1 MKKRFSCGVGVFS
14 TILCAV
20 VLLSC
25 GEDEDKK
32 FRLVPAKESSITFS
46 NTLHESAEFNIFNYL
61 YFYNGGGVAVGD
73 VNSDGLA
80 DIYFTANQGKN
91 KLYINKGNFKFEDVT
106 ESSGTVGTDGWKT
119 GVTMAD
125 VNGDGLLDIY
135 VSYLGD
141 YMIYRGRNAL
151 YINEGADKNGVPHFS
166 ERAEEYDLDL
176 IGFSTQ
182 STFFD
187 YDLDGDLDMFWLTH
201 SVHNSGTY
209 GRSTLRKQP
218 HALAGDRLLRND
230 NGKFV
235 DVTAGSGIYNSA
247 LGYGLGVSVGDVN
260 MDGYPDIYVGNDFH
274 ENDYLYINQRNGT
287 FVEVVESQLNHTSR
301 YTMGVDV
308 ADFNNDAFPDIL
320 TMDMLPDDP
329 IRLKASMA
337 EDPYDVYNFKI
348 SYGYNHQFAR
358 NVLQM
363 NNQNGTFSEIA
374 LEAGIAATDWS
385 WATFFADFNLDGNKD
400 IFVANGI
407 LRRSNDLDY
416 INFIAVD
423 SVQNMI
429 KGKMSDK
436 VLDYIDKMPKVKI
449 PNFLFVNNGDST
461 FVNKAMDWGLDQSS
475 CSQGAAYAD
484 LDNDGDLDIVVNNMN
499 EEAFVYENRTIN
511 NSKRNEKTPI
521 ANYLQFS
528 LKGKAP
534 NHFGVGAKVFVYQS
548 GKQQMQECFPVR
560 GYQSSVDPRITF
572 GIGSVSGVDSV
583 VVVWADQSYQSLKN
597 VKANQKIELRQQDAT
612 GKFDYSIFTNVVS
625 LFTMLNEDDFSF
637 RHKENPFVEFNRE
650 QLIPHMFSSEGP
662 VSAVADINGDG
673 LDDLFVGGSK
683 RKQART
689 FVQSSNGKF
698 AELRQPLLF
707 RDSIYE
713 DTGAEFF
720 DADGD
725 KDLDLLL
732 VAGGNEYSGK
742 SRYCRPRIHLNNGSG
757 IFEEASLLPEI
768 FLTGSCAAVGD
779 VNNDSHPDI
788 FVGARCIPWKYGI
801 KPDSYLLLNDGTG
814 KFIDATQSNAPDLRQ
829 FGFVKDA
836 QWADIDNDRDLD
848 LIIAAEWSP
857 ITFFINSDGKLA
869 PMKIEGSGL
878 EYTHGW
884 WNTVE
889 ARDIDQDGDIDI
901 LAGNLG
907 LNSKLKA
914 SREEPVRMYV
924 ADFDKNDSIDQ
935 VLTHYMNGVE
945 YPFHTRDEMT
955 KQMPF
960 LKKRYLSY
968 QNFSRAPLNEI
979 FDRST
984 LNSSEQYVAYRF
996 QSSWIEN
1003 LGNGKFK
1010 LNDLPRVSQF
1020 STVNSIL
1027 VDDFDGDKRLEA
1039 LLAGNFFPINIQ
1051 LGRNDAGF
1059 GSLIEFDRGKAS
1071 ALQTRKSGL
1080 KLSGEVRSLQAIM
1093 IAGTKHYLAVR
1104 NNNTILVF
1112 KTNDIAQ

>member
-1 MKKRFSCGVGVFS
+1 MF
-14 TILCAV
+14 CAAM
-20 VLLSC
+20 LLSC
-25 GEDEDKK
+25 SEGVEKR
-32 FRLVPAKESSITFS
+32 FRLVPAEESGITFS

-91 KLYINKGNFKFEDVT
+91 KLYINRGNFKFEDVS
-106 ESSGTVGTDGWKT
+106 ELSGTVGREGWKT

-141 YMIYRGRNAL
+141 YLIYRGRNAL
-151 YINEGADKNGVPHFS
+151 YINEGSDKDGIPHFS

-182 STFFD
+182 SSFFD

-218 HALAGDRLLRND
+218 HSLAGDRLLRND

-274 ENDYLYINQRNGT
+274 ENDYLYINQGNGT
-287 FVEVVESQLNHTSR
+287 FVEVVESQMNHTSR

-329 IRLKASMA
+329 QRLKASMA

-363 NNQNGTFSEIA
+363 NNQNGTFSDVA
-374 LEAGIAATDWS
+374 LGAGIAATDWS
-385 WATFFADFNLDGNKD
+385 WATFFADFNLDGHKD

-429 KGKMSDK
+429 KGKMSDR
-436 VLDYIDKMPKVKI
+436 VLEYIDKMPKVTI
-449 PNFLFVNNGDST
+449 PNFLFVSNGDST
-461 FVNKAMDWGLDQSS
+461 FVNKAMEWGLEQSS

-484 LDNDGDLDIVVNNMN
+484 LDNDGDLDLIVNNMN
-499 EEAFVYENRTIN
+499 EKAFVYENRSIDESEAKGN
-511 NSKRNEKTPI
+511 KDGHS
-521 ANYLQFS
+521 NYLQFS
-528 LKGKAP
+528 LKGNAP
-534 NHFGVGAKVFVYQS
+534 NHFGVGAKVFVYQN
-548 GKQQMQECFPVR
+548 GKQQLQECFPVR
-560 GYQSSVDPRITF
+560 GYQSSVDPRLTF
-572 GIGSVSGVDSV
+572 GIGPAEFVDSV
-583 VVVWADQSYQSLKN
+583 VVVWPDQSYQVVSN
-597 VKANQKIELRQQDAT
+597 VKANQKIELRQADASS
-612 GKFDYSIFTNVVS
+612 KFDYAVFHNSPS
-625 LFTMLNEDDFSF
+625 LFTTDGGDIFAF

-662 VSAVADINGDG
+662 VAAVADINGDG
-673 LDDLFVGGSK
+673 LDDLFVSGSK

-689 FVQSSNGKF
+689 FVQTNTGKF
-698 AELRQPLLF
+698 TELQQPLLL

-713 DTGAEFF
+713 DTGAEFI

-757 IFEEASLLPEI
+757 IFEEANLLPEI

-779 VNNDSHPDI
+779 VNNDNHPDI

-814 KFIDATQSNAPDLRQ
+814 KFIDATESNAPHLRQ

-836 QWADIDNDRDLD
+836 TWTDIDNDDDLD

-857 ITFFINSDGKLA
+857 ITILVNTNGKLA
-869 PMKIEGSGL
+869 PMKLEGSGL

-884 WNTVE
+884 WNSVE
-889 ARDIDQDGDIDI
+889 VHDLDGDGDVDI

-907 LNSKLKA
+907 WNSKLKA

-955 KQMPF
+955 RQMPF

-968 QNFSRAPLNEI
+968 QNFSRATLSEMFN
-979 FDRST
+979 RST
-984 LNSSEQYVAYRF
+984 LNASQQYAAYRF
-996 QSSWIEN
+996 ESSWIEN
-1003 LGNGKFK
+1003 LGNGKFAVH
-1010 LNDLPRVSQF
+1010 DLPRVTQF
-1020 STVNSIL
+1020 STVNAIL
-1027 VDDFDGDKRLEA
+1027 VDDFDGDQKFEA

-1059 GSLIEFDRGKAS
+1059 GALVEFDGRKAT
-1071 ALQTRKSGL
+1071 ALETRKSGL
-1080 KLSGEVRSLQAIM
+1080 KLSGEVRSLQSIT
-1093 IAGTKHYLAVR
+1093 IGGKKHYLAVR

-1112 KTNDIAQ
+1112 KTNDLAQ